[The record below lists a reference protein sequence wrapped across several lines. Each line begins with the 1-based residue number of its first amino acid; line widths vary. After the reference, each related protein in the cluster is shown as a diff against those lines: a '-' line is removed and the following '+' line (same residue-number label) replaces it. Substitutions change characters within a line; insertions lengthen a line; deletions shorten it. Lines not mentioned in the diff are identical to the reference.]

1 MTKGVSYEI
10 FNSRDNKIRGVE
22 LSGYQEKTRRTF
34 TINRPIQHLV
44 PLEIVNANRTIVDE
58 EHSEPAGEMRPRR
71 QAAKNADTIRKLK
84 DVQW

>member
-1 MTKGVSYEI
+1 MK
-10 FNSRDNKIRGVE
+10 FLDSRDNKIRGVE
-22 LSGYQEKTRRTF
+22 PSGYQEKPRRTF

-58 EHSEPAGEMRPRR
+58 EHNEPAGEMSPRR